1 MSLLLYHNQDQKVI
15 AEKKR
20 TEWEHILNGDI
31 QTEIASC
38 SIFYLAEDYHQ
49 KYYLKRFKNAIE
61 KLNTFFPNHTD
72 FVNSTLTARLNGLA
86 KGYGSPSEIRK
97 EINDWGLNTENKKEL
112 IELLNQI
119 RW

>member
-1 MSLLLYHNQDQKVI
+1 MTNPSCILRLAKL
-15 AEKKR
+15 KK
-20 TEWEHILNGDI
+20 
-31 QTEIASC
+31 QEIRPFA
-38 SIFYLAEDYHQ
+38 FEDYHQ

-86 KGYGSPSEIRK
+86 IGYGSPSEIRK

>member
-1 MSLLLYHNQDQKVI
+1 MSLLLYHNHDQKDI

-31 QTEIASC
+31 QTEIASY
-38 SIFYLAEDYHQ
+38 STFYLAEDYHQ

-61 KLNTFFPNHTD
+61 KLNTCFPNHTD

-86 KGYGSPSEIRK
+86 KGYGSPPEIRK
-97 EINDWGLNTENKKEL
+97 EINDWGLNTENKKAL